1 MMFHPTSPARLLTTA
16 AVLALSL
23 ASLPASAAPVASRAA
38 LAATD
43 SLDWALLGADSVA
56 VANGTSASTSIP
68 GLSATVSN
76 LDSAGVILRANE
88 GDAWAGD
95 FNPGDALL
103 TNFDTGGTLRLDF
116 NGGISRIGTQIQDF
130 EYSTFSGVISV
141 YGILGNLLESS
152 YIVEDDDSSDR
163 ADGSAL
169 FLGVSRSAA
178 DIFRVEFSIT
188 GQTSTVF
195 AINQLSL
202 SQEVITTQPPA
213 VPEPGALALAALALG
228 GLAAQRRLRR
238 R

>member
-1 MMFHPTSPARLLTTA
+1 MFHPTSPARLLTAA

-23 ASLPASAAPVASRAA
+23 ASLPASAALVATRAA

-43 SLDWALLGADSVA
+43 SLDWAQLGADSVS
-56 VANGTSASTSIP
+56 VANGTSADSSIL

-76 LDSAGVILRANE
+76 LDSAGVILRADE
-88 GDAWAGD
+88 GNAWAGD
-95 FNPGDALL
+95 FNPGAALL

-130 EYSTFSGVISV
+130 EFSTFSGVISV
-141 YGILGNLLESS
+141 YGILGNLLES
-152 YIVEDDDSSDR
+152 YTVEDDDSSDR
-163 ADGSAL
+163 ADDSAL